1 MTLLRTARRAA
12 PAAALLLILIADASR
27 AAPAPSLTVTAPTSG
42 ATISK
47 AAGPFTASGTV
58 GFTEPEASTTP
69 LYLRYEALDGNNCGR
84 RYLSET
90 DGPDAGNSCQST
102 GAHTT
107 LIGTSFTRDWP
118 ADSAEVGLPLT
129 IDASRNITGAVNI
142 TSRALSFTGNPV
154 GSPGNWVTLDVVVRL
169 GTTALTQSF
178 DSGPFAGSTHS
189 FTINLDVP
197 ASLDKVDVS
206 TVQVD
211 LVWHRVIHLSQQGQ
225 SVVHTFAELDN
236 PPTFVSVPT
245 YTASFDRRVQ
255 LTVDNPSFSGS
266 PIAATVDLG
275 AGTFTASVPT
285 ASLSLGSRTLYARAL
300 QGGKP
305 SATSTVPFT
314 LTS

>member
-1 MTLLRTARRAA
+1 MTVIATVRRAA
-12 PAAALLLILIADASR
+12 PAAALMLVLIADAGR
-27 AAPAPSLTVTAPTSG
+27 AAPAPSLTVTAPESG

-47 AAGPFTASGTV
+47 AAGPFAASGTV
-58 GFTEPEASTTP
+58 GFTEPEPSTTP
-69 LYLRYEALDGNNCGR
+69 LFLRYEAVDGNNCGR
-84 RYLSET
+84 RYLSEA

-102 GAHTT
+102 GAHNT

-118 ADSAEVGLPLT
+118 ADADQVDLPLT
-129 IDASRNITGAVNI
+129 IDASRNIAGAVHI

-154 GSPGNWVTLDVVVRL
+154 GTPGNWVTLDVVVRL
-169 GTTALTQSF
+169 GTSALTQSF
-178 DSGPFAGSTHS
+178 DSGPFTGATHT
-189 FTINLDVP
+189 FNINLDVP

-266 PIAATVDLG
+266 PINAAVDLG
-275 AGTFTASVPT
+275 AGTFTGSVPT
-285 ASLSLGSRTLYARAL
+285 ASLATGSRTLYARAL

-305 SATSTVPFT
+305 SATVAVPFT